1 MTMYT
6 RDELRTEHTT
16 RIWDERDFGDVTPN
30 LRHYHAPSE
39 PFACGD
45 TLQTFLYRGWVAH
58 QEVQRH
64 VYWLSAMRSVSIYV
78 FLMQRGDEEIH
89 LPVQVNP
96 FVVRFIHD
104 QGLILVAH
112 EDHDEWPSKSS

>member
-6 RDELRTEHTT
+6 RDELRTGHTT
-16 RIWDERDFGDVTPN
+16 RIWDERDFGDATPN

-39 PFACGD
+39 PFASGD
-45 TLQTFLYRGWVAH
+45 TLQTFLYRGWVAN

-78 FLMQRGDEEIH
+78 FLLQRADETIH

-104 QGLILVAH
+104 QGLILVAD

>member
-1 MTMYT
+1 MNT
-6 RDELRTEHTT
+6 RDELRYEHST
-16 RIWDERDFGDVTPN
+16 RIWDERDLGDVTPN

-45 TLQTFLYRGWVAH
+45 TLQTFLFRGWVAD

-64 VYWLSAMRSVSIYV
+64 VYWLSAMRYVSIYV
-78 FLMQRGDEEIH
+78 FELQRAGETIR

-104 QGLILVAH
+104 QGLTLEAH
-112 EDHDEWPSKSS
+112 EDHEDWPTKSS